1 MHIDEKKLLGLSFAV
16 SLVLHVLIFSVFYF
30 LNFKPFKKE
39 EEKIITVSLDLPP
52 LEEKPSVVKEAV
64 KPVPPPPQPEKQP
77 EPEKPPAVK
86 PQPAT
91 QQQPQQQPQ
100 PQKPPP
106 VASVS
111 PQPSPPQEN
120 SQQPS
125 QPQPAQPPASAQP
138 QASAQ
143 PSSPPQKIDLTAGR
157 QEQIKPPPKKDEDLD
172 GYLKELIRYLNQQA
186 RERDLYPPIAKRL
199 KIEGQVVVRVT
210 INEDGTI
217 EENSMTIVESSGY
230 NVLDK
235 GALDILR
242 KLQPLKKP
250 PKKITVEIPIVFQI
264 IYM

>member
-1 MHIDEKKLLGLSFAV
+1 MYINEKRILGLSVIA
-16 SLVLHVLIFSVFYF
+16 SLTFHILLFFLLYF

-52 LEEKPSVVKEAV
+52 LQGKPSSEKEDKIEEKPQAKPTPE
-64 KPVPPPPQPEKQP
+64 PVPEKQQTPITKPELPQTPKPLTPLPNQNQTPQPTQETIQQPPPQPTQP
-77 EPEKPPAVK
+77 
-86 PQPAT
+86 
-91 QQQPQQQPQ
+91 
-100 PQKPPP
+100 
-106 VASVS
+106 
-111 PQPSPPQEN
+111 
-120 SQQPS
+120 PS
-125 QPQPAQPPASAQP
+125 QPLPQPAQ
-138 QASAQ
+138 
-143 PSSPPQKIDLTAGR
+143 PQKIDLTAGR
-157 QEQIKPPPKKDEDLD
+157 QEQIKPPPKKDEDVD
-172 GYLKELIRYLNQQA
+172 GYLKDLIRYLNQQA

-235 GALDILR
+235 GSLDILR

-250 PKKITVEIPIVFQI
+250 PKRITVEIPIVFQI